1 MPNWPRLR
9 LGVSRRIEFLDAINI
24 GNYHIMSLVVAV
36 FYKQWTTIWERKSN
50 NLFLDKRKSPC
61 YFCIVKH

>member
-1 MPNWPRLR
+1 MPNWPKLR
-9 LGVSRRIEFLDAINI
+9 LGVSRRIKFLNAINI

-36 FYKQWTTIWERKSN
+36 FYKCQLITEKQKSN
-50 NLFLDKRKSPC
+50 NLFLDKRESRS